1 MRAYLIRRLL
11 ALIPTM
17 FFATLIVFCVIRLIP
32 GDIIDLMISQ
42 HDFSDIEITR
52 ESLEKTL
59 GLDVPIYI
67 QYFRWIKGIIL
78 HGDLGKSLWTETQVS
93 EEVLDRLPVTL
104 ELAVIALVIGLVISI
119 PIGVYSAIRQDTAGD
134 YAGRTFS
141 ILGLAI
147 PGFWLGTMIVVYP
160 SLWWGWSPAIELVPF
175 SEDPWENLKTFLIPG
190 ALMGLA
196 MSKNFPYSGSFDGA
210 GHVCRDH
217 ADDPGHDAGGA
228 QTGLYPDGLGQG
240 IKRKDRHYPTCPQKC
255 PYSGDHPDRFAV
267 TRPDR
272 GCRGYGAHIRAP
284 GSGPVDA
291 GSHFPERL
299 SHCYGLDAHP
309 WWNSTGYQSSGR
321 SELWLSGSQGPVQV
335 KVPAQPPVKK
345 QPV

>member
-78 HGDLGKSLWTETQVS
+78 HGDLGKSLWTETQGS

-196 MSKNFPYSGSFDGA
+196 MSAVTMRMTRAMMLEVLRQDYIRTAWAKGLKEKIVIIRHALKNALIPVITLIGLQLP
-210 GHVCRDH
+210 VLI
-217 ADDPGHDAGGA
+217 GGA
-228 QTGLYPDGLGQG
+228 VVMERIFVLPGLGLLMLEAIFQRDYPIVTGLMLILGG
-240 IKRKDRHYPTCPQKC
+240 IVLVINLLVDL
-255 PYSGDHPDRFAV
+255 S
-267 TRPDR
+267 
-272 GCRGYGAHIRAP
+272 YG
-284 GSGPVDA
+284 
-291 GSHFPERL
+291 F
-299 SHCYGLDAHP
+299 LDP
-309 WWNSTGYQSSGR
+309 
-321 SELWLSGSQGPVQV
+321 
-335 KVPAQPPVKK
+335 KVRYR
-345 QPV
+345 

>member
-17 FFATLIVFCVIRLIP
+17 FFATLIVFCVIRMIP

-52 ESLEKTL
+52 ESLEKAL

-78 HGDLGKSLWTETQVS
+78 HGDLGKSLWTDTHVS
-93 EEVLDRLPVTL
+93 DEVFARLPVTL
-104 ELAVIALVIGLVISI
+104 ELAVIALVIGLVIAI

-160 SLWWGWSPAIELVPF
+160 SLWWGWSPPIELVPF
-175 SEDPWENLKTFLIPG
+175 REDPWENLKTFLIPG

-196 MSKNFPYSGSFDGA
+196 MSAVTMRMTRAMMLEVLRQDYIRTAWAKGLKEKIVIIRHALKNALIPVITLIGLQL
-210 GHVCRDH
+210 
-217 ADDPGHDAGGA
+217 PILIGGA
-228 QTGLYPDGLGQG
+228 VVMERIFVLPGLGLLMLEAIFQRDYPIVTGLMLILGA
-240 IKRKDRHYPTCPQKC
+240 IVLVINLLVDL
-255 PYSGDHPDRFAV
+255 S
-267 TRPDR
+267 
-272 GCRGYGAHIRAP
+272 YG
-284 GSGPVDA
+284 
-291 GSHFPERL
+291 F
-299 SHCYGLDAHP
+299 LDP
-309 WWNSTGYQSSGR
+309 
-321 SELWLSGSQGPVQV
+321 
-335 KVPAQPPVKK
+335 KVRYR
-345 QPV
+345 

>member
-78 HGDLGKSLWTETQVS
+78 HGDLGKSLWTETRVS

-104 ELAVIALVIGLVISI
+104 ELAIIALIIGLVIAI
-119 PIGVYSAIRQDTAGD
+119 PVGVYSAIRQDTAGD

-160 SLWWGWSPAIELVPF
+160 SLWWGWSPPIELVPF
-175 SEDPWENLKTFLIPG
+175 REDPWENLKTFLIPG

-196 MSKNFPYSGSFDGA
+196 MSAVTMRMTRAMMLEVLRQDYIRTAWAKGLKEKIVIIRHALKNALIPVITLIGLQL
-210 GHVCRDH
+210 
-217 ADDPGHDAGGA
+217 PILIGGA
-228 QTGLYPDGLGQG
+228 VVMERIFVLPGLGLLMLEAIFQRDYPIVTGLMLILGG
-240 IKRKDRHYPTCPQKC
+240 IVLVINLLVDL
-255 PYSGDHPDRFAV
+255 S
-267 TRPDR
+267 
-272 GCRGYGAHIRAP
+272 YG
-284 GSGPVDA
+284 
-291 GSHFPERL
+291 F
-299 SHCYGLDAHP
+299 LDP
-309 WWNSTGYQSSGR
+309 
-321 SELWLSGSQGPVQV
+321 
-335 KVPAQPPVKK
+335 KVRYR
-345 QPV
+345 

>member
-119 PIGVYSAIRQDTAGD
+119 PIGGYSAIRQDTAGD

-160 SLWWGWSPAIELVPF
+160 SLWWGWSPPIELVPF
-175 SEDPWENLKTFLIPG
+175 REDPLENLKTFLIPG

-196 MSKNFPYSGSFDGA
+196 MSAVTMRMTRAMMLEVLRQDYIRTAWAKGLKEKIVIIRHALKNALIPVITLIGLQL
-210 GHVCRDH
+210 
-217 ADDPGHDAGGA
+217 PILIGG
-228 QTGLYPDGLGQG
+228 TVVMERIFVLPGLGLLMLA
-240 IKRKDRHYPTCPQKC
+240 
-255 PYSGDHPDRFAV
+255 S
-267 TRPDR
+267 
-272 GCRGYGAHIRAP
+272 
-284 GSGPVDA
+284 
-291 GSHFPERL
+291 
-299 SHCYGLDAHP
+299 
-309 WWNSTGYQSSGR
+309 NSTR
-321 SELWLSGSQGPVQV
+321 TPLRTPVICV
-335 KVPAQPPVKK
+335 
-345 QPV
+345 

>member
-52 ESLEKTL
+52 QSLEKTL

-67 QYFRWIKGIIL
+67 QYFKWIKGIIL
-78 HGDLGKSLWTETQVS
+78 HGDLGKSLWTETRVS
-93 EEVLDRLPVTL
+93 EEVLARLPVTF
-104 ELAVIALVIGLVISI
+104 ELAIIALVIGLVIAI

-160 SLWWGWSPAIELVPF
+160 SLWWGWSPPIELVPF
-175 SEDPWENLKTFLIPG
+175 RENPWENLKTFLIPG

-196 MSKNFPYSGSFDGA
+196 MSAVTMRMTRAMMLEVLRQDYIRTAWAKGLKEKIVIIRHALKNALIPVITLIGLQL
-210 GHVCRDH
+210 
-217 ADDPGHDAGGA
+217 PILIGGA
-228 QTGLYPDGLGQG
+228 VVMERIFVLPGLGLLMLEAIFQRDYPIVTGLMLIIGAIVLFINLLVDL
-240 IKRKDRHYPTCPQKC
+240 
-255 PYSGDHPDRFAV
+255 S
-267 TRPDR
+267 
-272 GCRGYGAHIRAP
+272 YG
-284 GSGPVDA
+284 
-291 GSHFPERL
+291 F
-299 SHCYGLDAHP
+299 LDP
-309 WWNSTGYQSSGR
+309 
-321 SELWLSGSQGPVQV
+321 
-335 KVPAQPPVKK
+335 KVRYR
-345 QPV
+345 